1 MHLSPGELLELVAY
15 AEENRTQ
22 PEQEAEEDE
31 KRNARLNASKLS
43 LRNTHQEV
51 CFVTRYRAKEE
62 LLPQHSPWQQQELL
76 LTTIQQSLA
85 KVTAPELPYIWKK
98 Q

>member
-43 LRNTHQEV
+43 LRNTYQEV
-51 CFVTRYRAKEE
+51 CFVTRTERRRSFFRNIPPGNNK
-62 LLPQHSPWQQQELL
+62 S
-76 LTTIQQSLA
+76 SC
-85 KVTAPELPYIWKK
+85 
-98 Q
+98 